1 MVTRVFLT
9 PTKSYWTC
17 FAIPTAANIMNM
29 SNATTA
35 VEMMVRAGHGAS
47 DQVLSCIK
55 HIVTHQKENGAIMPG
70 AAHHPNTH
78 TFGKS
83 RPVRNS
89 TSSTRTFQ
97 PVKWNYIFFLLW
109 NFTGWLR
116 FVYFFVSKLQQLYV
130 SAARRYVNIDTA
142 WMCSRLAAWKPCT
155 CNIRV

>member
-1 MVTRVFLT
+1 MNHIRRLWSIFSVKRNMVTRVFLT

-47 DQVLSCIK
+47 DQVRSCMK

-116 FVYFFVSKLQQLYV
+116 FVYFLFLNYNNFMYQPQDV
-130 SAARRYVNIDTA
+130 
-142 WMCSRLAAWKPCT
+142 M
-155 CNIRV
+155 

>member
-1 MVTRVFLT
+1 MINNRFQHKTVNWSEKERACYSGWYGKHKYTIILGTIDLDHSLKINMVTRVFLT

-47 DQVLSCIK
+47 DQVRSCMK

-97 PVKWNYIFFLLW
+97 PVK
-109 NFTGWLR
+109 
-116 FVYFFVSKLQQLYV
+116 
-130 SAARRYVNIDTA
+130 
-142 WMCSRLAAWKPCT
+142 
-155 CNIRV
+155 